1 MKKILISLFVL
12 IISFTTYSQEE
23 VVIPKGTNKIILKT
37 GLKESDN
44 IKLILKVLKENDF
57 EINKLDTTTYQIQ
70 TTERNL
76 KNGKLPTTIY
86 KLNFNI
92 NKETISIT
100 GRFSIQ
106 ISIRIGNVIDNSEYS
121 EITNRG
127 MSGSPFKECFK
138 EMNELCLKIV
148 NQDKIE
154 YTTKN

>member
-57 EINKLDTTTYQIQ
+57 EISKLDTTTYQIQ

>member
-154 YTTKN
+154 YTSKN

>member
-37 GLKESDN
+37 GLNESDN

-57 EINKLDTTTYQIQ
+57 EINKLDTTTYQIH

-76 KNGKLPTTIY
+76 KNGKLTTTIY
-86 KLNFNI
+86 NLNFNI

-100 GRFSIQ
+100 GRFYIQ

>member
-12 IISFTTYSQEE
+12 FISFTTYSQEE

-57 EINKLDTTTYQIQ
+57 EISKLDTTTYQIQ

-76 KNGKLPTTIY
+76 KSGKLPTTIY

>member
-12 IISFTTYSQEE
+12 IISFTTYSQNE
-23 VVIPKGTNKIILKT
+23 VEIPKGTNKIILKT
-37 GLKESDN
+37 GLNESDN

-57 EINKLDTTTYQIQ
+57 EISKLDTTTYQIQ

>member
-138 EMNELCLKIV
+138 EMNELCLKLV
-148 NQDKIE
+148 SQNKIE

>member
-37 GLKESDN
+37 GLKESDY

>member
-1 MKKILISLFVL
+1 MKKILITLSIFIVSL
-12 IISFTTYSQEE
+12 ISYSQDEIS
-23 VVIPKGTNKIILKT
+23 IPKGTNKIVLKT
-37 GLKESDN
+37 GLNERDN
-44 IKLILKVLKENDF
+44 FKLILKVLKENDF
-57 EINKLDTTTYQIQ
+57 EINKLDTTSYQIQ
-70 TTERNL
+70 TTERKL

-92 NKETISIT
+92 NNETISVT

-106 ISIRIGNVIDNSEYS
+106 ISIRIGNVTDNSEYS

-127 MSGSPFKECFK
+127 MYGSPFKECFK

-148 NQDKIE
+148 SQDKID

>member
-1 MKKILISLFVL
+1 MWV
-12 IISFTTYSQEE
+12 Q
-23 VVIPKGTNKIILKT
+23 
-37 GLKESDN
+37 
-44 IKLILKVLKENDF
+44 
-57 EINKLDTTTYQIQ
+57 TTYQIQ